1 MKRMQDEW
9 KCTAHEKEMREEE
22 KEAEGIVG
30 KA

>member
-1 MKRMQDEW
+1 MRRKKDEW
-9 KCTAHEKEMREEE
+9 KCIAHEKEMREEE